1 MLNLVNVYER
11 DGWNGGQDFG
21 LQQYTLT
28 EEVRDQAP
36 FLSTNYSNIIG
47 EHLVFGFEKMESVS
61 RNYLSCADLHYF
73 KKRKYRDMI
82 RNLKVR

>member
-1 MLNLVNVYER
+1 MSMREM
-11 DGWNGGQDFG
+11 GGMVVRTSVCSNI
-21 LQQYTLT
+21 LLT

-47 EHLVFGFEKMESVS
+47 EHLVFGFEKMQSVS
-61 RNYLSCADLHYF
+61 RNYLSSADLHYF